1 MYAQTS
7 RPPAVFSRPFTR
19 RRFLERS
26 IGMAAALSLPLR
38 AAQPSSPGGQK
49 LRAAI
54 IGHTGRGDYG
64 HSHDTIFS
72 GRENITVVAVADAD
86 EAGRAKATVRVGALR
101 SYADYH
107 EMLKQEKPQLVS
119 ITPRWTDRHHDMAA
133 AALNIGAHVYL
144 EKPITQTLA
153 EADDLLTTA
162 SRAGLRIA
170 VAHQMR
176 LAPNVLF
183 LVQRLAEGLIG
194 ELLEIRACGK
204 QDKRAGGEDLIVLG
218 VHEFDLMRFF
228 AGDPLWCSARVMQE
242 GREITLRDAHAA
254 TENIGPVAGDDI
266 VAQFTFPNGV
276 NASFTSRARN
286 RAVAEHWNME
296 FIGTKGTVKILMD
309 IAPRVYA
316 LKGGSWTAQGKT
328 NEWRPLDNDPTLGLT
343 ASEMSVVRANQRVV
357 DDWLAAI
364 MENRDPICSGYAGMK
379 ALEMAMAVFAAG
391 LARQRVEFP
400 LKNRSHPL
408 R

>member
-1 MYAQTS
+1 
-7 RPPAVFSRPFTR
+7 
-19 RRFLERS
+19 
-26 IGMAAALSLPLR
+26 MAAALSLPLR

-153 EADDLLTTA
+153 EADDLLATA

-183 LVQRLAEGLIG
+183 LMQRLAEGLIG

-204 QDKRAGGEDLIVLG
+204 QDKRAGGEDLVVLG

-228 AGDPLWCSARVMQE
+228 AGDPLWCSARIMQE
-242 GREITLRDAHAA
+242 GHEITLRDAHAA

-316 LKGGSWTAQGKT
+316 LKGGSWTVQGKT

>member
-1 MYAQTS
+1 
-7 RPPAVFSRPFTR
+7 
-19 RRFLERS
+19 
-26 IGMAAALSLPLR
+26 MAAALSLPLR

-144 EKPITQTLA
+144 EKPIAQTLA
-153 EADDLLTTA
+153 EADDLLATA

-183 LVQRLAEGLIG
+183 LMQRLAEGLIG

-204 QDKRAGGEDLIVLG
+204 QDKRAGGEDLVVLG

-228 AGDPLWCSARVMQE
+228 AGDPLWCSARIMQE
-242 GREITLRDAHAA
+242 GHEITLRDAHAA